1 MPSLKQVISLRLD
14 PDIDVVIRQEA
25 ARARLPV
32 SAYVQFVLA
41 RALEANGLLG
51 GAGASARAESTQ
63 DEVVG
68 APQGRGAAEVQGRRR
83 LARNALCSCG
93 SGKKFKR
100 CCGR

>member
-14 PDIDVVIRQEA
+14 ADIDVVIRREA

-41 RALEANGLLG
+41 RSLEASGLLG
-51 GAGASARAESTQ
+51 GTGASGPSESTQ
-63 DEVVG
+63 GEVVG
-68 APQGRGAAEVQGRRR
+68 APQGRGASWVQGRP